1 MSLKELWI
9 KYLSAQ
15 KLSGFIL
22 GICMLAEMLLLLIT
36 PEILGRFINEITGGG
51 SAVRLITMAGVFILA
66 AVLQQLLNVLNTFL
80 SQKNGWIAIN
90 QLKGDLTR
98 KFLSLKINNLKGIL
112 PGEILTRIEA
122 DTAQMLEFFSTVVIK
137 GSMNAILV
145 LGIMILLFRKHWL
158 IGITITI
165 FILVTICILY
175 AMEKKHGNIWVKERE
190 GNANLFSKISESME
204 NIEYAA
210 TCGAKQYCISRI
222 TRAMGE
228 LLPEKVKAMVKSN
241 NIWVFTSLLFL
252 IGNILALGI
261 SSFLFLNG
269 AISLGTIYVVFKY
282 TDMLKEPV
290 ESINSQVQEVLKTK
304 SCLAGI
310 SSIFASES
318 EEIDIS
324 AEELSEV
331 ASLKFQNVHFQYDAG
346 KKVLKD
352 ISFTVHKGE
361 KLGIAGRTGSG
372 KSTIGQLLLRFYDV
386 DEGAILVN
394 KTDIKNYSMRQYRGE
409 ITYIAQEVSLITDTL
424 RENIRIYD
432 TSITDRKILQII
444 KELEVEEW
452 YAKFTDGLDTVIS
465 SNIELSDGE
474 TQIIMLVR
482 AYVRNSQII
491 IMDESTSK
499 IDPET
504 EKLLDK
510 AMKKSLDG
518 KICIVIAHHMQL
530 LKEMDKILILENGAV
545 TEYGT
550 WAELEN
556 KLNNAF
562 DQLYLGEM

>member
-1 MSLKELWI
+1 
-9 KYLSAQ
+9 
-15 KLSGFIL
+15 
-22 GICMLAEMLLLLIT
+22 
-36 PEILGRFINEITGGG
+36 
-51 SAVRLITMAGVFILA
+51 
-66 AVLQQLLNVLNTFL
+66 
-80 SQKNGWIAIN
+80 
-90 QLKGDLTR
+90 
-98 KFLSLKINNLKGIL
+98 
-112 PGEILTRIEA
+112 
-122 DTAQMLEFFSTVVIK
+122 
-137 GSMNAILV
+137 
-145 LGIMILLFRKHWL
+145 
-158 IGITITI
+158 
-165 FILVTICILY
+165 
-175 AMEKKHGNIWVKERE
+175 
-190 GNANLFSKISESME
+190 
-204 NIEYAA
+204 
-210 TCGAKQYCISRI
+210 
-222 TRAMGE
+222 MGE

-409 ITYIAQEVSLITDTL
+409 ITYIDQEVSLITDTL